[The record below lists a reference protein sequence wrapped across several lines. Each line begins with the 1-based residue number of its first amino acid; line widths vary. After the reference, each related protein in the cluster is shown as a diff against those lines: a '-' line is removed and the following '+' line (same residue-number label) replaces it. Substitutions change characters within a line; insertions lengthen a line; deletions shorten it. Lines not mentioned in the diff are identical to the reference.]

1 MKIVALVVAAL
12 LVAGCSSKDQERQTR
27 STAAGDLS
35 ITTAFAPEPL
45 RKGSDILTVTLKDGT
60 GASVKGA
67 IVKVDTSMPSMSM
80 PGPSVTAH
88 DNGDG
93 TYSARLALQ
102 YATRWQFAVSA
113 KASGKTRTANITADV
128 K

>member
-1 MKIVALVVAAL
+1 MKIVALVAAAL

-27 STAAGDLS
+27 SAAAGDLS
-35 ITTAFAPEPL
+35 ITTAFAPEPP
-45 RKGSDILTVTLKDGT
+45 RKGIDILTVTLKDDT
-60 GASVKGA
+60 GAPVKGA
-67 IVKVDTSMPSMSM
+67 IVKVDTTMPSMSM

-88 DNGDG
+88 NNGDG

-102 YATRWQFAVSA
+102 YATSWQFTVSA
-113 KASGKTRTANITADV
+113 KAAGKTGTAHITADV